1 MHDELWSFALDLYA
15 RPGIEPACLQLHAEG
30 GNVCLLLC
38 GAWLG
43 ARNVACVSER
53 VVQLQALGAPWHAQV
68 VQPLRELRQQWRAP
82 AMEDAGLKQLREEIK
97 ALELAAERQLL
108 ERLYEQTRAW
118 RPAGEPSIMAWLR
131 ALLPPAAAQDH
142 PALQVLRAA
151 ALEVQASLPDAM
163 PLSPL

>member
-1 MHDELWSFALDLYA
+1 MHDDLWSFALDLYA
-15 RPGIEPACLQLHAEG
+15 RPGIEPACLQLQAEG

-68 VQPLRELRQQWRAP
+68 VQPLRELRQQWRAQ
-82 AMEDAGLKQLREEIK
+82 AMEDAGLKQLREAIK
-97 ALELAAERQLL
+97 ALELTAERQLL
-108 ERLYEQTRAW
+108 GRLHDLACAW
-118 RPAGEPSIMAWLR
+118 PPAGEPSIMAWLR
-131 ALLPPAAAQDH
+131 ALLPAAAAQDH
-142 PALQVLRAA
+142 LALQVLRAA
-151 ALEVQASLPDAM
+151 ALEAQASLPDAT